1 MTEKLNSSNL
11 RQNPRNVN
19 ELVNEL
25 TLFDD
30 DLMSRV
36 FDKNIKATELLLRI
50 ILGKKVKVISVTGQN
65 EMKNH
70 QVGRRNITLDV
81 DAMDE
86 NGEEIDIEV
95 QGNSE
100 GAHVRRARYHSSMV
114 DSRMLKEGQA
124 FRELKDSYVIFI
136 YKHDKFRKGLPLYH
150 VERYVGETNEQFRDG
165 SHIIYVNGNYKGND
179 EIGQLMQDFREKNP
193 ECMHYT
199 ELAESVKHFKEKE
212 GGREEMSEI
221 VERYGDERALMANI
235 TSVQNLMNNMKW
247 TLDQALDALG
257 IKGKERTLITQQL
270 QNNKAL
276 RRKRLQ
282 KRESLFFIAKSVFH
296 TTSPVLPQNCCQ
308 NRHRVII

>member
-70 QVGRRNITLDV
+70 QVGGRNITLDV

-136 YKHDKFRKGLPLYH
+136 YKHDKFQKGLPLYH

-212 GGREEMSEI
+212 GGCEEMSEI
-221 VERYGDERALMANI
+221 VERYINERVEERVEERVKECVEERVKECVEERVKERVEKEKTI
-235 TSVQNLMNNMKW
+235 SVQNLMNNMKW

-270 QNNKAL
+270 QK
-276 RRKRLQ
+276 
-282 KRESLFFIAKSVFH
+282 
-296 TTSPVLPQNCCQ
+296 
-308 NRHRVII
+308 

>member
-70 QVGRRNITLDV
+70 QVGGRNITLDV

-150 VERYVGETNEQFRDG
+150 VGETNEQFRDG

-212 GGREEMSEI
+212 GGHEEMSEI
-221 VERYGDERALMANI
+221 VERYINERVEERVEERVKECVEKEKTI
-235 TSVQNLMNNMKW
+235 SVQNLMNNMKL

-270 QNNKAL
+270 QK
-276 RRKRLQ
+276 
-282 KRESLFFIAKSVFH
+282 
-296 TTSPVLPQNCCQ
+296 
-308 NRHRVII
+308 

>member
-1 MTEKLNSSNL
+1 
-11 RQNPRNVN
+11 
-19 ELVNEL
+19 
-25 TLFDD
+25 
-30 DLMSRV
+30 
-36 FDKNIKATELLLRI
+36 
-50 ILGKKVKVISVTGQN
+50 
-65 EMKNH
+65 MKNH
-70 QVGRRNITLDV
+70 QVGGRNITLDV

-179 EIGQLMQDFREKNP
+179 EI
-193 ECMHYT
+193 
-199 ELAESVKHFKEKE
+199 
-212 GGREEMSEI
+212 

-270 QNNKAL
+270 QK
-276 RRKRLQ
+276 
-282 KRESLFFIAKSVFH
+282 
-296 TTSPVLPQNCCQ
+296 
-308 NRHRVII
+308 

>member
-70 QVGRRNITLDV
+70 QVGGRNITLDV

-124 FRELKDSYVIFI
+124 FRELRDSYVIFI

-221 VERYGDERALMANI
+221 VERYINERVEERVEERVKDCVEERVKECVEERVKERVEKEKTI
-235 TSVQNLMNNMKW
+235 SVQNLMNNMKW

-270 QNNKAL
+270 QK
-276 RRKRLQ
+276 
-282 KRESLFFIAKSVFH
+282 
-296 TTSPVLPQNCCQ
+296 
-308 NRHRVII
+308 

>member
-70 QVGRRNITLDV
+70 QVGGRNITLDV

-150 VERYVGETNEQFRDG
+150 VDRYVGETNEQFRDG

-179 EIGQLMQDFREKNP
+179 EIGQLMQDFRKKNP

-212 GGREEMSEI
+212 GGHEEMSEI
-221 VERYGDERALMANI
+221 VERYINERVEERVEERVKECVEERVKECVEERVKERVEKEKTI
-235 TSVQNLMNNMKW
+235 SVQNLMNNMKW

-270 QNNKAL
+270 QK
-276 RRKRLQ
+276 
-282 KRESLFFIAKSVFH
+282 
-296 TTSPVLPQNCCQ
+296 
-308 NRHRVII
+308 

>member
-19 ELVNEL
+19 ELVNEI

-221 VERYGDERALMANI
+221 VERYINERVEERVEERVKERVEERVKECVEERVKECVEERVKERVEKEKTI
-235 TSVQNLMNNMKW
+235 SVQNLMNNMKW

-270 QNNKAL
+270 QK
-276 RRKRLQ
+276 
-282 KRESLFFIAKSVFH
+282 
-296 TTSPVLPQNCCQ
+296 
-308 NRHRVII
+308 

>member
-50 ILGKKVKVISVTGQN
+50 ILGTKVKVISVTGQN

-70 QVGRRNITLDV
+70 QVGGRNITLDV

-124 FRELKDSYVIFI
+124 FRELRDSYVIFI

-199 ELAESVKHFKEKE
+199 ELAESVKNFKEKE

-221 VERYGDERALMANI
+221 VERYINERVEERVEERVKECVEERVKECVEERVKERVEKEKTI
-235 TSVQNLMNNMKW
+235 SVQNLMNNMKW

-270 QNNKAL
+270 QK
-276 RRKRLQ
+276 
-282 KRESLFFIAKSVFH
+282 
-296 TTSPVLPQNCCQ
+296 
-308 NRHRVII
+308 

>member
-70 QVGRRNITLDV
+70 QVGGRNITLDV

-150 VERYVGETNEQFRDG
+150 VDRYVGETNEQFRDG

-212 GGREEMSEI
+212 GGHEEMSEI
-221 VERYGDERALMANI
+221 VERYINERVEERVEERVKECVEKEKTI
-235 TSVQNLMNNMKW
+235 SVQNLMNNMKW

-257 IKGKERTLITQQL
+257 IKGNERTLITQQL
-270 QNNKAL
+270 QK
-276 RRKRLQ
+276 
-282 KRESLFFIAKSVFH
+282 
-296 TTSPVLPQNCCQ
+296 
-308 NRHRVII
+308 

>member
-1 MTEKLNSSNL
+1 
-11 RQNPRNVN
+11 
-19 ELVNEL
+19 
-25 TLFDD
+25 
-30 DLMSRV
+30 
-36 FDKNIKATELLLRI
+36 
-50 ILGKKVKVISVTGQN
+50 
-65 EMKNH
+65 MKNH
-70 QVGRRNITLDV
+70 QVGGRNITLDV

-124 FRELKDSYVIFI
+124 FRKLKDSYVIFI

-150 VERYVGETNEQFRDG
+150 AERYVGETNEQFRDG

-179 EIGQLMQDFREKNP
+179 
-193 ECMHYT
+193 
-199 ELAESVKHFKEKE
+199 
-212 GGREEMSEI
+212 EI

-270 QNNKAL
+270 QK
-276 RRKRLQ
+276 
-282 KRESLFFIAKSVFH
+282 
-296 TTSPVLPQNCCQ
+296 
-308 NRHRVII
+308 

>member
-70 QVGRRNITLDV
+70 QVGGRNITLDV

-221 VERYGDERALMANI
+221 VERYINERVEERVEERVKECVEERVKKCVEERVKERVEKEKTI
-235 TSVQNLMNNMKW
+235 SVQNLMNNMKW

-270 QNNKAL
+270 QK
-276 RRKRLQ
+276 
-282 KRESLFFIAKSVFH
+282 
-296 TTSPVLPQNCCQ
+296 
-308 NRHRVII
+308 

>member
-70 QVGRRNITLDV
+70 QVGGRSITLDV

-136 YKHDKFRKGLPLYH
+136 YKHDKFQKGLPLYH
-150 VERYVGETNEQFRDG
+150 VERYVGETNEQLRDG

-212 GGREEMSEI
+212 GGHEEMSEI
-221 VERYGDERALMANI
+221 VERYINERVEERVEERVKECVEERVKERVEKEKTI
-235 TSVQNLMNNMKW
+235 SVQNLMNNMKW

-270 QNNKAL
+270 QK
-276 RRKRLQ
+276 
-282 KRESLFFIAKSVFH
+282 
-296 TTSPVLPQNCCQ
+296 
-308 NRHRVII
+308 

>member
-1 MTEKLNSSNL
+1 
-11 RQNPRNVN
+11 
-19 ELVNEL
+19 
-25 TLFDD
+25 
-30 DLMSRV
+30 
-36 FDKNIKATELLLRI
+36 
-50 ILGKKVKVISVTGQN
+50 
-65 EMKNH
+65 MKNH
-70 QVGRRNITLDV
+70 QVGGRNITLDV

-114 DSRMLKEGQA
+114 DSRILKEGHA
-124 FRELKDSYVIFI
+124 FRDLKFSYVIFI

-179 EIGQLMQDFREKNP
+179 EIGQLMQDFWEKNP

-199 ELAESVKHFKEKE
+199 ELAESVKHFKEKA

-270 QNNKAL
+270 QK
-276 RRKRLQ
+276 
-282 KRESLFFIAKSVFH
+282 
-296 TTSPVLPQNCCQ
+296 
-308 NRHRVII
+308 

>member
-1 MTEKLNSSNL
+1 MTEKLNNSNL

-70 QVGRRNITLDV
+70 QVGGRNITLDV

-136 YKHDKFRKGLPLYH
+136 YKHDKFQKGLPLYH
-150 VERYVGETNEQFRDG
+150 VERYVGETSEQFRDG

-270 QNNKAL
+270 QK
-276 RRKRLQ
+276 
-282 KRESLFFIAKSVFH
+282 
-296 TTSPVLPQNCCQ
+296 
-308 NRHRVII
+308 

>member
-70 QVGRRNITLDV
+70 QVGGRNITLDV

-150 VERYVGETNEQFRDG
+150 VERYVGETDEQFRDG

-221 VERYGDERALMANI
+221 VERYINERVEERVEERVKECVEERVKECVEERVKERVEKEKTI
-235 TSVQNLMNNMKW
+235 SVQNLMNNMKW

-257 IKGKERTLITQQL
+257 IKGKERTLITQ
-270 QNNKAL
+270 K
-276 RRKRLQ
+276 LQ
-282 KRESLFFIAKSVFH
+282 K
-296 TTSPVLPQNCCQ
+296 
-308 NRHRVII
+308 

>member
-70 QVGRRNITLDV
+70 QVGGRNITLDV

-136 YKHDKFRKGLPLYH
+136 YKHDKFKKGLPVYH
-150 VERYVGETNEQFRDG
+150 IDRYVRETGEIFEDG
-165 SHIIYVNGNYKGND
+165 SHIVYVNGNYKGDD
-179 EIGQLMQDFREKNP
+179 EIGQLMNDFHQTDPDN
-193 ECMHYT
+193 MHYE
-199 ELAESVKHFKEKE
+199 ELAQGVKHFKEVEE
-212 GGREEMSEI
+212 GRDTMCEAVQEYAEK
-221 VERYGDERALMANI
+221 YALKQR
-235 TSVQNLMNNMKW
+235 TEDVKKLMESTGF
-247 TLDQALDALG
+247 TLDQALDALKIQG
-257 IKGKERTLITQQL
+257 EQRALIIEQL
-270 QNNKAL
+270 
-276 RRKRLQ
+276 KR
-282 KRESLFFIAKSVFH
+282 
-296 TTSPVLPQNCCQ
+296 
-308 NRHRVII
+308 

>member
-1 MTEKLNSSNL
+1 MTEKLNNINL

-70 QVGRRNITLDV
+70 QVGGRNITLDV

-150 VERYVGETNEQFRDG
+150 VERYVGETNEQFRDV

-221 VERYGDERALMANI
+221 VERYINERVEERVEERVKECVEERVKECVEERVKERVEKEKTI
-235 TSVQNLMNNMKW
+235 SVQNLMNNMKW

-270 QNNKAL
+270 QK
-276 RRKRLQ
+276 
-282 KRESLFFIAKSVFH
+282 
-296 TTSPVLPQNCCQ
+296 
-308 NRHRVII
+308 

>member
-70 QVGRRNITLDV
+70 QVGGRNITLDV

-114 DSRMLKEGQA
+114 DSRMLKA

-179 EIGQLMQDFREKNP
+179 EIGQLMQDFWEKNP

-270 QNNKAL
+270 QK
-276 RRKRLQ
+276 
-282 KRESLFFIAKSVFH
+282 
-296 TTSPVLPQNCCQ
+296 
-308 NRHRVII
+308 

>member
-50 ILGKKVKVISVTGQN
+50 ILGKKVRVISVTGQN

-70 QVGRRNITLDV
+70 QVGGRNITLDV

-199 ELAESVKHFKEKE
+199 ELAESVKYFKEKE

-221 VERYGDERALMANI
+221 VERYINERVEERVEERVKECVEERVKECVEERVKERVEKEKTI
-235 TSVQNLMNNMKW
+235 SVQNLMNNMKW

-270 QNNKAL
+270 QK
-276 RRKRLQ
+276 
-282 KRESLFFIAKSVFH
+282 
-296 TTSPVLPQNCCQ
+296 
-308 NRHRVII
+308 

>member
-70 QVGRRNITLDV
+70 QVGGRNITLDV

-150 VERYVGETNEQFRDG
+150 VDRYVGETNEQFRDG

-221 VERYGDERALMANI
+221 VERYINERVEERVEERVKERVEKEKTI
-235 TSVQNLMNNMKW
+235 SVQNLMNNMKL

-257 IKGKERTLITQQL
+257 IKGNERTLITQQL
-270 QNNKAL
+270 QK
-276 RRKRLQ
+276 
-282 KRESLFFIAKSVFH
+282 
-296 TTSPVLPQNCCQ
+296 
-308 NRHRVII
+308 

>member
-70 QVGRRNITLDV
+70 QVGGRNITLDV

-150 VERYVGETNEQFRDG
+150 VDRYVGETNERFRDG

-221 VERYGDERALMANI
+221 VERYINERVKERVEKEKTI
-235 TSVQNLMNNMKW
+235 SVQNLMNNMKL

-270 QNNKAL
+270 QK
-276 RRKRLQ
+276 
-282 KRESLFFIAKSVFH
+282 
-296 TTSPVLPQNCCQ
+296 
-308 NRHRVII
+308 

>member
-150 VERYVGETNEQFRDG
+150 VERYVGETDEQFRDG

-221 VERYGDERALMANI
+221 VERYINERVEERVEERVKECVEERVKECVEERVKERVEKEKTI
-235 TSVQNLMNNMKW
+235 SVQNLMNNMKW

-270 QNNKAL
+270 QK
-276 RRKRLQ
+276 
-282 KRESLFFIAKSVFH
+282 
-296 TTSPVLPQNCCQ
+296 
-308 NRHRVII
+308 